1 MVANERAR
9 EWVGANM
16 ADLIADAPEVM
27 MGEMLIDA
35 ATHDEAT
42 GQATEEREVPH
53 DALD

>member
-1 MVANERAR
+1 
-9 EWVGANM
+9 
-16 ADLIADAPEVM
+16 M

-42 GQATEEREVPH
+42 GQATEERDVPH